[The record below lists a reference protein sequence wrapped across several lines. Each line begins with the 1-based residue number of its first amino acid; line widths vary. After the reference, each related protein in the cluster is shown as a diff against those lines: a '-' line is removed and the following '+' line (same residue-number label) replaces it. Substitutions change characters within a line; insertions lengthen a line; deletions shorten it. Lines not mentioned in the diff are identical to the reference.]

1 MKKYVVQL
9 ADQEREQLEG
19 LTSKGNTKARKLK
32 RALVLLFSEEG
43 DTDQQ
48 VTRKARVSVGTVERV
63 RQRFVEEGMEAAL
76 SERPRPGKARK
87 LSGRQEAYLIALAC
101 TEPPQGRRSWPMQ
114 MLADWMVELGIV
126 GSVSDETVRRT
137 LKRGM

>member
-9 ADQEREQLEG
+9 ADQEREQLEE

-32 RALVLLFSEEG
+32 RALVLLFSDEG

-63 RQRFVEEGMEAAL
+63 RQRFAEEGMEAAL

-87 LSGRQEAYLIALAC
+87 LSG
-101 TEPPQGRRSWPMQ
+101 
-114 MLADWMVELGIV
+114 
-126 GSVSDETVRRT
+126 
-137 LKRGM
+137 

>member
-32 RALVLLFSEEG
+32 RALVLLFSNEG

-48 VTRKARVSVGTVERV
+48 VTRKARMSLEQLSATRRTRRV
-63 RQRFVEEGMEAAL
+63 R
-76 SERPRPGKARK
+76 
-87 LSGRQEAYLIALAC
+87 
-101 TEPPQGRRSWPMQ
+101 
-114 MLADWMVELGIV
+114 V
-126 GSVSDETVRRT
+126 GAP
-137 LKRGM
+137 